1 MSCLTIVEYLMMSF
15 SVPLVLL
22 LLVRHAAGEEHLVP
36 VVTLRAGRVLLNTD
50 LAQFRNI
57 F

>member
-1 MSCLTIVEYLMMSF
+1 MMSL

-57 F
+57 FKQT